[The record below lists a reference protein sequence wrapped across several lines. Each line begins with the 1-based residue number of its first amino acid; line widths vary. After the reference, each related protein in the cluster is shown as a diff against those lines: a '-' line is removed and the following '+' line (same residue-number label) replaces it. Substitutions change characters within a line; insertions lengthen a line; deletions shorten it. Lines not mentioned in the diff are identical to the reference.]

1 MHYVKSYAVVPTL
14 WSGGWVAPWMLKRS
28 MLVAPLCH
36 TTAKRKCNLTL
47 WQSIGTREEWHVNN
61 TNSSQWSLNRMKKS
75 RAGKLT
81 YDTDTRCVKSFL
93 SAWAKDCQGSGV
105 WVVPLTALSPT
116 ERLVYATQFL
126 LFLCPLLSVSAGSDD
141 TTGMIELAMAD
152 KIWGLKKSFGC
163 SFSLLGPFSP
173 IIDLTGRCKFW
184 VSCQTLL
191 NVKNGGQGA
200 EAKGFPKF
208 LRWEKGEGEGPEG
221 GTFPDHWTIEWTVW
235 SRSCHAK
242 SVAWTN
248 RVISPGN
255 YNVSNGFMLIWFF
268 GQFRWSSC
276 NNSLF
281 SQTCLSH
288 LLLGVAWAVASF
300 SRGEGGDV
308 KHTFMGGLGGI
319 EPPTS
324 STGGANTAA
333 AGGNASTAGRV
344 EAEKGGRNRK
354 PTTFKPIDNHAVPH
368 QPRHAPP
375 PRASHSSSS
384 SSGGMGWQL
393 GGRKRWG
400 ESAKWGHHAA
410 PRHQHPGARSPEPGA
425 RRYLATPAAAVLWL
439 RLEG

>member
-300 SRGEGGDV
+300 SRVEGGDV
-308 KHTFMGGLGGI
+308 KHTFMGLMVL
-319 EPPTS
+319 S
-324 STGGANTAA
+324 Q
-333 AGGNASTAGRV
+333 GRV
-344 EAEKGGRNRK
+344 SLEQRLGTALQTAILLILSLFLYCFLN
-354 PTTFKPIDNHAVPH
+354 PTYLTHWHVYYTTH
-368 QPRHAPP
+368 TLVGC
-375 PRASHSSSS
+375 RASPPQ
-384 SSGGMGWQL
+384 GWEVYSTIL
-393 GGRKRWG
+393 L
-400 ESAKWGHHAA
+400 SI
-410 PRHQHPGARSPEPGA
+410 
-425 RRYLATPAAAVLWL
+425 V
-439 RLEG
+439 